1 VWESEDKKEADEQEK
16 EKGKGKDK
24 TKEKVA
30 FPCCVSLYAVVHP
43 HGSGTYLDSQGLRW

>member
-1 VWESEDKKEADEQEK
+1 VGDEVKKGGDEDEK
-16 EKGKGKDK
+16 EKEKEK